1 MPVKRARNEEG
12 ASDDAH
18 RVAGL
23 RRKVPGGRLNREA
36 RDDAEVMRKALQ
48 RPQMAEP
55 ETKPG

>member
-1 MPVKRARNEEG
+1 MPVKRSRNEEG

-23 RRKVPGGRLNREA
+23 RRKAPGGRLNREA

-48 RPQMAEP
+48 RPQK
-55 ETKPG
+55 TKPEIKPE

>member
-18 RVAGL
+18 RAAGL

-36 RDDAEVMRKALQ
+36 CDDAEVMRKALQ
-48 RPQMAEP
+48 RPPKAKP
-55 ETKPG
+55 ETKPE